1 MNEEE
6 KKKFAYEI
14 ASTLQ
19 DVKSLS
25 VHEYIV
31 AKYSEDFLREI
42 LQIVMNTPKENI
54 KRSRAAYYM
63 HLVKNRGTGI

>member
-1 MNEEE
+1 MNEAE
-6 KKKFAYEI
+6 KKTFAYEI

-19 DVKSLS
+19 DTKSLS

-31 AKYSEDFLREI
+31 AKYSEEFLREI
-42 LQIVMNTPKENI
+42 LEIVMHTPKENI

-63 HLVKNRGTGI
+63 HLVKNRGSSL